1 MQRLAQKR
9 IIVFLAVLI
18 FTFILRVHSYEK
30 VPTSNHLDEMLYAW
44 SGINLVETG
53 VPVSWSTL
61 PYPGRAQVYLGEVNY
76 KGGFPKA
83 SVTLYKP
90 WLDEPPL
97 FSLLVGWFAHIN
109 GANRNE
115 FIPSSYIRIPMV
127 LISTLTSIFIFLI
140 ARKIGGYWRGILAML
155 IYGTV
160 PIMVFASRTAMPETL
175 IAFLMT
181 VLIYLLMKFWDK
193 PNFWYIAFVPVMVGI
208 AGLSKP
214 TGYMLLPLAIYFT
227 FAKLYKIG
235 KLKTAIKYC
244 LYLGIAT
251 VPFVA
256 AYFWYGL
263 HFDAEIFKAIYH
275 IQSHR
280 PVGFG
285 SLAWYFITPAT
296 DTVVIRD
303 SWFVFCLLS
312 AAYFLFT
319 AKDDARRFVTIAF
332 VYSVAVVMFTGGE
345 NDLLAWYR
353 FPSYPFLAIIGAW
366 GLEYLVKKANF
377 FTTFFAA
384 GMLLGGRMLLVN
396 AFHPGVSATQYR
408 AAFSGLML
416 PATLNTIFNKE
427 ILKKISKAIIILILI
442 VGMAMNAT
450 YIYLAYEVECQ
461 NKVCPIV
468 PSTSL
473 SKLGFPFIG
482 KLFYKYGK

>member
-1 MQRLAQKR
+1 MLRLPRFK
-9 IIVFLAVLI
+9 IVVFLVVLV
-18 FTFILRVHSYEK
+18 FTFILRAHSYEK

-61 PYPGRAQVYLGEVNY
+61 PYPSSAQVYLGEVNY

-127 LISTLTSIFIFLI
+127 ILGTLTSIFIFLI

-155 IYGTV
+155 VYSTV
-160 PIMVFASRTAMPETL
+160 PIMVFASRTAMPENL
-175 IAFLMT
+175 IAFLLTLM
-181 VLIYLLMKFWDK
+181 VYLLMKFWDK
-193 PNFWYIAFVPVMVGI
+193 PNFWYIAPIPLMIGI

-214 TGYMLLPLAIYFT
+214 TGFMLLPLALYFT

-235 KLKTAIKYC
+235 KLKTAIKHS

-251 VPFVA
+251 IPFVL
-256 AYFWYGL
+256 AYFWYGN
-263 HFDAEIFKAIYH
+263 HFDPIIFRDIYH
-275 IQSHR
+275 VQSHR

-285 SLAWYFITPAT
+285 SLSWFFTTPAV
-296 DTVVIRD
+296 DTVVVRD

-312 AAYFLFT
+312 AAFFLFT
-319 AKDDARRFVTIAF
+319 AKDDIKRFVTISF
-332 VYSVAVVMFTGGE
+332 IYSVLVVMFTGGE

-353 FPSYPFLAIIGAW
+353 FPSYPFLAILGAW
-366 GLEYLVKKANF
+366 GIEYIIQKANF

-396 AFHPGVSATQYR
+396 AFHPGISATKYR
-408 AAFSGLML
+408 VALTALML
-416 PATLNTIFNKE
+416 PATMYTIFNKD
-427 ILKKISKAIIILILI
+427 IFQKLSRVVIIGIVF
-442 VGMAMNAT
+442 VGMAMNST

-468 PSTSL
+468 PSTTL